1 MKSYTRKYI
10 LTPKIA
16 VVEEQKN
23 KEDIRHKKNSKMSG
37 VNPTLSVITLN
48 VNRLSTLIKM
58 QKLAEWVKKNMIQL
72 YTGYNRNTLDSK
84 SQIS

>member
-23 KEDIRHKKNSKMSG
+23 KEDIRHKENSKMSG
-37 VNPTLSVITLN
+37 VNPTL
-48 VNRLSTLIKM
+48 
-58 QKLAEWVKKNMIQL
+58 
-72 YTGYNRNTLDSK
+72 
-84 SQIS
+84 

>member
-1 MKSYTRKYI
+1 
-10 LTPKIA
+10 
-16 VVEEQKN
+16 
-23 KEDIRHKKNSKMSG
+23 MSG
-37 VNPTLSVITLN
+37 VNPTLWVITLN

-84 SQIS
+84 SQISWKLKNGKTMQATQKRAGVTYSNTRQNIL